1 MNTGLWIVQGP
12 LALLF
17 LLAGGMKV
25 FAFSRFKRRAA
36 ERSPEKG
43 LGYSRPLGAF
53 IGLSELAGSVGLVL
67 AQASGTAPW
76 LTPLAAAGRAVIMIL
91 AAVHHWRRGERVVGN
106 VVLLTLALVVAVGRW
121 I

>member
-25 FAFSRFKRRAA
+25 FAFSRFTRRAA

-43 LGYSRPLGAF
+43 LGYGQP
-53 IGLSELAGSVGLVL
+53 V
-67 AQASGTAPW
+67 
-76 LTPLAAAGRAVIMIL
+76 AAMRA
-91 AAVHHWRRGERVVGN
+91 
-106 VVLLTLALVVAVGRW
+106 
-121 I
+121 